1 MPDCTTEQAAY
12 NLALA
17 TQAVRYAEY
26 LVASAEMS
34 LAMSAWSTASND
46 ASAKYWTLMACQSGY
61 GGMMGMRS
69 AAGDPA
75 TLIVAE
81 IADLQAAHV
90 VKAKNLLDKARKHL
104 SDLQAKASK

>member
-1 MPDCTTEQAAY
+1 MPDCTAEQTAY

-26 LVASAEMS
+26 LVESAE
-34 LAMSAWSTASND
+34 TND